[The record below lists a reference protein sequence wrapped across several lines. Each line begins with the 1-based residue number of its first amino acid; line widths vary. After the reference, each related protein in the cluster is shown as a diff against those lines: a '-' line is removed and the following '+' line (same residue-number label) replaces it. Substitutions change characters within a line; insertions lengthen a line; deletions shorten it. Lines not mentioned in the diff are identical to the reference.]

1 MAAHTKLLTR
11 TGEVAFCHHCCDGGS
26 RMKKLSPKLP
36 SNLPKIPQQ
45 AAEQGFRLESPDSK
59 FKAVLSPSVSC

>member
-1 MAAHTKLLTR
+1 
-11 TGEVAFCHHCCDGGS
+11 
-26 RMKKLSPKLP
+26 MKKLSPKLP